1 MHTKDK
7 KMSITNYKKELA
19 KLTKK
24 QLLDLISINPKI
36 AEILELKNADCFQN
50 HNDGQ
55 NGVDGYRKDGHAV
68 EIKTQIYYGNFLLK
82 GRGKYGGITF
92 SLYNK
97 KIQNNEYIIVVGLD
111 YETGEVYYRFGFYF
125 SAIAKYYLHSVELS
139 KNKPYSNYDFLPKH
153 YVNDDT
159 FTVLYIADEK
169 TLEKNKEKF
178 DNKFFKFL
186 KSYYNPLGL
195 NKNIYR
201 IKQHTKGKNVN
212 NQL

>member
-1 MHTKDK
+1 
-7 KMSITNYKKELA
+7 MSITNYKKELA

-24 QLLDLISINPKI
+24 QLLELTQINPKI

-68 EIKTQIYYGNFLLK
+68 EIKTQIYYGTYKL
-82 GRGKYGGITF
+82 RGNGVYGAISF

-97 KIQNNEYIIVVGLD
+97 KIQNNEYIIVVGLNQI
-111 YETGEVYYRFGFYF
+111 TGELYYRFGFYF
-125 SAIAKYYLHSVELS
+125 SAIAKHYLHSVELS
-139 KNKPYSNYDFLPKH
+139 KNKLMFSPKH

-159 FTVLYIADEK
+159 FEVLYIADEK

-186 KSYYNPLGL
+186 KSYHNPMGL
-195 NKNIYR
+195 NKKMYEVKKESSEESSLS
-201 IKQHTKGKNVN
+201 IKRKKRKKICI
-212 NQL
+212 